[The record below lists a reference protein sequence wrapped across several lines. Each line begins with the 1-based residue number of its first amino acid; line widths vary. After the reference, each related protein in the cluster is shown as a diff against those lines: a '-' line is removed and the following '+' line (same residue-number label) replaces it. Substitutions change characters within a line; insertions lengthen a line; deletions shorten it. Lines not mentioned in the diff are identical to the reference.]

1 MIFARNGAIEPTE
14 FGLAAPL
21 SGGATLRADRLAEG
35 WLRIALVPAE
45 GFTVDR
51 TWLVTPDDDVPW
63 SGRDK
68 LSLDGFDPPEIVR
81 RSDGFGEGRLRIFLS
96 PDGEPLAL
104 RVEQRTAHR
113 WVPALIDR
121 PGHAWR
127 WSTLRSATTHHSLLG
142 PDPSH
147 LGLGDA
153 GGPLDRT
160 GRRIRCLQSD
170 ALGYDA
176 ERSDPLY
183 KHAPFVACGNAGHV
197 FGLLYDT
204 MSECA
209 FDLGAEHSNYFERY
223 RHVEVQERGI
233 VLHLFAGPRLR
244 DVVERLYAATG
255 RRAFPPRWAFGFAF
269 TSMHHAD
276 AGNAQEVIEEFAREA
291 RRRELPISAIHF
303 GSGYTA
309 DADGKR
315 TVFNWNEARFPDRT
329 AMFARLRDQG
339 FRTVANVKP
348 VLLETHFAYERAA
361 RGGWFV
367 RRADGQ
373 PAVER
378 FWGGEGASL
387 DLSNPDAAGWWK
399 AGITDA
405 VLAQGFDAAWND
417 NNEAELWDESATVAG
432 CGAALPA
439 IVARPLQALLMTRA
453 TFEATRAAKPGE
465 RPHTI
470 SRAGPIGI
478 ARYGETWS
486 GDNSTSWHTLR
497 WNLRQGLSMSLS
509 GMPLVGHD
517 VGGFVGPPPTPE
529 LLVRWFQMMALHPR
543 CVMNSWKA
551 DHGDVPNLPWMHK
564 GMHEGVHEDAFPL
577 VQDALRLRYRFL
589 PLLYT
594 LVWEGGPVIVPTA
607 YHFDEPEAARDADSF
622 MLGPDVL
629 VAPVVEDGARERD
642 VYLPGPGERWMT
654 FDGALHE
661 GATTVRVPA
670 PLGTLPI
677 FVRATAVLP
686 LALSWPD
693 DAPHDADHVE
703 LTGFAPDNATF
714 VRDGVVLLD
723 DGVSREHRPDEV
735 VRWHFAVEPH
745 GSELSCTASPRTH
758 VTTRIARP
766 E

>member
-1 MIFARNGAIEPTE
+1 MILTRDGSVEERP
-14 FGLAAPL
+14 FGVSAPL
-21 SGGATLRADRLAEG
+21 KDGFELRIELLAPG
-35 WLRIALVPAE
+35 WLRVALVPDD

-63 SGRDK
+63 EGRDK
-68 LSLDGFDPPEIVR
+68 LALDGFEPPDLDHR
-81 RSDGFGEGRLRIFLS
+81 ADGFAGGAFRVTVS
-96 PDGEPLAL
+96 PDREALAL
-104 RVEQRTAHR
+104 RVEQRGAEG

-127 WSTLRSATTHHSLLG
+127 WSAMRSATTHHCLLG
-142 PDPSH
+142 TEPTH

-183 KHAPFVACGNAGHV
+183 KHAPFVVCGNGADA

-223 RHVEVQERGI
+223 RHVEVQEKGI
-233 VLHLFAGPRLR
+233 VLHIFAGPRLR

-255 RRAFPPRWAFGFAF
+255 KRAFPPRWAFGFAF

-276 AGNAQEVIEEFAREA
+276 APNAQAVIEGFAREA
-291 RRRELPISAIHF
+291 RERGLPISAIHL

-309 DADGKR
+309 DGAGRR
-315 TVFNWNEARFPDRT
+315 TVFNWNEDRFPDRT
-329 AMFARLRDQG
+329 AMFERLRALG
-339 FRTVANVKP
+339 YRTVANVKP
-348 VLLETHFAYERAA
+348 VLLRQHLAYERAA

-367 RRADGQ
+367 RRADGS

-387 DLSNPDAAGWWK
+387 DLSNPDAAGWWRE
-399 AGITDA
+399 GIATA
-405 VLAQGFDAAWND
+405 VLGEGFDAAWND
-417 NNEAELWDESATVAG
+417 NNEAELWDETATISG
-432 CGAALPA
+432 YGSPIPA
-439 IVARPLQALLMTRA
+439 IAARPLQALLMTRA
-453 TFEATRAAKPGE
+453 TFEATQAHRPGE

-486 GDNSTSWHTLR
+486 GDNATSWRTLR

-517 VGGFVGPPPTPE
+517 VGGFVGPPPGPE

-551 DHGDVPNLPWMHK
+551 DHGDVPNLPWMHD
-564 GMHEGVHEDAFPL
+564 EAFGPVCATL
-577 VQDALRLRYRFL
+577 KLRYRFL

-594 LVWEGGPVIVPTA
+594 LAWEGGPLIAPMA
-607 YHFDEPEAARDADSF
+607 YYFDEPEAARDADAF

-629 VAPVVEDGARERD
+629 VAPVVEEGARERD
-642 VYLPGPGERWMT
+642 VYLPGPGTRWVT
-654 FDGALHE
+654 LDGTILPGGRTARI
-661 GATTVRVPA
+661 AA
-670 PLGTLPI
+670 PLDDLPI
-677 FVRATAVLP
+677 FVRAGAVLP
-686 LALSWPD
+686 LARSWPEN
-693 DAPHDADHVE
+693 APHDADHVE
-703 LTGFAPDNATF
+703 LTGFAPD
-714 VRDGVVLLD
+714 DGKTTLARTGRVLID
-723 DGVSREHRPDEV
+723 DGLAVEARTDDI
-735 VRWHFAVEPH
+735 VRWRFEIAK
-745 GSELSCTASPRTH
+745 GDAELSFEGTPRTR

-766 E
+766 R